1 MTTKQASNLN
11 KPTCTAITTRDGGDV
26 VATSRA
32 CTVLSSLRQKVFLEE
47 NNREKVQNSRKSK
60 KNRCR
65 EESIVPPPLFH
76 IAEAFRYLSSYII
89 DAQVI
94 KVIRY
99 CI

>member
-1 MTTKQASNLN
+1 VSALQSDSL
-11 KPTCTAITTRDGGDV
+11 
-26 VATSRA
+26 
-32 CTVLSSLRQKVFLEE
+32 LSVKRSFWKKINAKEYKT
-47 NNREKVQNSRKSK
+47 REKVRKIDVAK
-60 KNRCR
+60 KSMFVRAA
-65 EESIVPPPLFH
+65 IILFH